1 MPLYKSFSKGT
12 QISVKIWKITETL
25 GELKKGVSL
34 EPRSLKRLLKMKSE
48 VHQKGFLSV
57 RHLLLEFGYKDM
69 DLQYDRNGKP
79 YLEDKSFVS
88 ISHSHQ
94 FAVIAVSTNFIGVDI
109 EKQKPKI
116 KDIARKFI
124 GYEKKYLHEKSVNY
138 ENKLTAIWC
147 IKESLY
153 KLFGIPGKS
162 FKEHF
167 FVIPFEIS
175 DLSTV
180 SWIQHNQFKFK
191 YLSNF
196 IEFEGFTLAYTF
208 PS

>member
-25 GELKKGVSL
+25 GELKEGVSL

-88 ISHSHQ
+88 ISHSH
-94 FAVIAVSTNFIGVDI
+94 
-109 EKQKPKI
+109 
-116 KDIARKFI
+116 
-124 GYEKKYLHEKSVNY
+124 H
-138 ENKLTAIWC
+138 
-147 IKESLY
+147 
-153 KLFGIPGKS
+153 
-162 FKEHF
+162 
-167 FVIPFEIS
+167 
-175 DLSTV
+175 
-180 SWIQHNQFKFK
+180 
-191 YLSNF
+191 
-196 IEFEGFTLAYTF
+196 
-208 PS
+208 